1 MESAHF
7 VASLVATIIGLLVV
21 ASFTF
26 ALAKRLRLPYSVMLV
41 IAGMLLAALARYGP
55 GFFHPIIQ
63 YTISPEVILFVFLPT
78 LIYESAF
85 NLDFRQL
92 RQNIVP
98 VIILAV
104 PGLLLS
110 TAFIGIIIHIFT
122 PIDLVASL
130 LLGSILSATDP
141 VAVISIFKQLGTPKR
156 LTVLVEGES
165 LFNDATSIVVSRI
178 LVGILAAGYFSGA
191 TLAAGIINFFVVF
204 VGGILV
210 GWLAAILT
218 GLVLGRVESEPF
230 IEISLTTILAYFSFL
245 IAEELFHVSG
255 VMATV
260 AAGVTMGSWGR
271 TKISPSIAEYMENFW
286 EYIAHLANALIFL
299 LVGMRVEIHAL
310 LSSLDLLLWVILAM
324 LVSRA
329 MVIFTLV
336 PISSL
341 FPHVDPVSRPYQT
354 VMWWGGLRG
363 AIALAIVL
371 SLEDFYYAE
380 TFVALVMGAVLFTLL
395 VQGLTIEKLVRW
407 LGLDQLPPA
416 DRITRAEGLLAAQ
429 KHALGRIPEL
439 QKGGLFSKR
448 VAEKMQD
455 FCSEEIDTLRE
466 SLDQLRSRDFDK
478 EQEKLLLFSKCFGEE
493 KKIYYDLFSK
503 NHLSEQ
509 AMRDLCHSV
518 DLQADTLRDQS
529 CLPEYTLHLR
539 HEGPLKRS
547 FTKFINSLPVVRKI
561 PEHIRLMRVAREYE
575 ESWGRYQGSTKI
587 LAGLDKM
594 VALEA
599 IPEDVIEETRARYQH
614 WSKHAQK
621 RIDQTAEQFPE
632 FVNSMQLRLAGRL
645 VAQAQEEIIEA
656 ETRSGF
662 IPAGVAQ
669 TILKELV
676 GRIHIL
682 RGRDLAHL
690 QIKPAEL
697 LRKVPFFQKI
707 EPHDFDRVTEK
718 LHPLTLPENEVIIKE
733 GERGE
738 SLFLISRGV
747 IRVSHNVDGV
757 KKDLATLIAGDF
769 IGEMALLHHDPRTAT
784 CRTVTP
790 CLLYELE
797 NEDFAEIS
805 KACPGIQKALEE
817 AAGKRAEELHDS
829 GISSA

>member
-7 VASLVATIIGLLVV
+7 IATLVTTIIGLLVV
-21 ASFTF
+21 ASLTF
-26 ALAKRLRLPYSVMLV
+26 ALSKRFHLPYTVMLV
-41 IAGMLLAALARYGP
+41 IAGMLLAVLARYGP
-55 GFFHPIIQ
+55 EFFHPIIQ

-85 NLDFRQL
+85 NLDYRQL
-92 RQNIVP
+92 RQNILP
-98 VIILAV
+98 VIFLAV

-110 TAFIGIIIHIFT
+110 TGFIGFIIHIFT

-130 LLGSILSATDP
+130 LLGAILSATDP

-191 TLAAGIINFFVVF
+191 TITSGLIDFVVVF
-204 VGGILV
+204 IGGIVV
-210 GWLAAILT
+210 GCLAAILI

-230 IEISLTTILAYFSFL
+230 IEISLTTILAYLSFL
-245 IAEELFHVSG
+245 VAEELFHVSG

-286 EYIAHLANALIFL
+286 EYMAHLANALIFL
-299 LVGMRVEIHAL
+299 LVGLRVEIHTL
-310 LSSLDLLLWVILAM
+310 ISSLDLLLWVILAM
-324 LVSRA
+324 LASRA
-329 MVIFTLV
+329 VVIYTLV

-341 FPHVDPVSRPYQT
+341 FPHVEPVSRPYQT

-395 VQGLTIEKLVRW
+395 IQGLTIEKLVRL

-416 DRITRAEGLLAAQ
+416 DRITRAEGLLAAKQ
-429 KHALGRIPEL
+429 HALSRIPEL
-439 QKGGLFSKR
+439 KKGGLFSKR
-448 VAEKMQD
+448 VAEQMQD
-455 FCSEEIDTLRE
+455 FCSEEIDTLRDRLE
-466 SLDQLRSRDFDK
+466 ELRSSDFDR

-493 KKIYYDLFSK
+493 KKIYYELFSK

-509 AMRDLCHSV
+509 ALRDLCHSI
-518 DLQADTLRDQS
+518 DLQADALRNQKS
-529 CLPEYTLHLR
+529 LPKCTLHSH
-539 HEGPLKRS
+539 HESRLKRA
-547 FTKFINSLPVVRKI
+547 FTKFINSLPVVRRI
-561 PEHIRLMRVAREYE
+561 PEQIRLMCVAREYE

-587 LAGLDKM
+587 LAGFEKI
-594 VALEA
+594 VSLEA
-599 IPEDVIEETRARYQH
+599 IPQDVINEIRERYQH
-614 WSKHAQK
+614 WSDSAQK
-621 RIDQTAEQFPE
+621 RIDRTAEQFPE

-669 TILKELV
+669 AILKGLV
-676 GRIHIL
+676 SRIHIL
-682 RGRDLAHL
+682 RGRDLAQL

-697 LRKVPFFQKI
+697 LRKVPFFKKI
-707 EPHDFDRVTEK
+707 EPNDFDRVAEK
-718 LHPLTLPENEVIIKE
+718 LHPLTLPENEIVIQE
-733 GERGE
+733 GERGN
-738 SLFLISRGV
+738 SLYLISRGV
-747 IRVSHNVDGV
+747 IRVSHTVGGID
-757 KKDLATLIAGDF
+757 KDLATLIAGDF
-769 IGEMALLHHDPRTAT
+769 FGEMALLYHERRTAT

-790 CLLYELE
+790 CVLYELQ
-797 NEDFAEIS
+797 NDDFEEIS
-805 KACPGIQKALEE
+805 QACPGIQKALEE
-817 AAGKRAEELHDS
+817 AAIKRAEELRES
-829 GISSA
+829 EIF